1 MAWHMP
7 EKNMTK
13 KSPKFLLLA
22 AMFWLLPASVLFAGQ
37 APADLKASASN
48 ASSRQDDSVQTSAGH
63 HYGSPA
69 ERAKD
74 DLLIT
79 EVKSGLAE
87 DGVADDY
94 PVAVDC
100 DHGKIRLSGVIG
112 SAEDARHAGD
122 IAADSAGVV
131 AVVNQLTWRK

>member
-1 MAWHMP
+1 ML
-7 EKNMTK
+7 KKTMTK
-13 KSPKFLLLA
+13 TKVLLLMATLGLTGTAVIASQALAQQATTSHSA
-22 AMFWLLPASVLFAGQ
+22 A
-37 APADLKASASN
+37 
-48 ASSRQDDSVQTSAGH
+48 RQDDSVQTSAGH
-63 HYGSPA
+63 HYQSAA

-79 EVKSGLAE
+79 EVKSGLHH

-100 DHGKIRLSGVIG
+100 DHGKIRLSGTIG
-112 SAEDARHAGD
+112 SAQDARRAGD
-122 IAADSAGVV
+122 IAADEPGVV

>member
-1 MAWHMP
+1 MS
-7 EKNMTK
+7 K
-13 KSPKFLLLA
+13 KIMNQQFPKALLIATALA
-22 AMFWLLPASVLFAGQ
+22 AFACSS
-37 APADLKASASN
+37 ALADPTEHQQNIAASN
-48 ASSRQDDSVQTSAGH
+48 ASARQDDSVQTAASH

-79 EVKSGLAE
+79 EVKSELAK
-87 DGVADDY
+87 DGVAEDY

-112 SAEDARHAGD
+112 SAQDARHAGEV
-122 IAADSAGVV
+122 AAGAPGVI
-131 AVVNQLTWRK
+131 AVVNRLTLRK

>member
-1 MAWHMP
+1 MSHYSAKILWMA
-7 EKNMTK
+7 
-13 KSPKFLLLA
+13 
-22 AMFWLLPASVLFAGQ
+22 ASIWTLTGSALVAGQ
-37 APADLKASASN
+37 TSAPPRMTASN
-48 ASSRQDDSVQTSAGH
+48 SEARQNDSVQTSAGH
-63 HYGSPA
+63 HYQSPA

-79 EVKSGLAE
+79 EVKSGLAS

-122 IAADSAGVV
+122 IASDEPGVV

>member
-1 MAWHMP
+1 MSKYCLNVLVLTA
-7 EKNMTK
+7 T
-13 KSPKFLLLA
+13 LL
-22 AMFWLLPASVLFAGQ
+22 MVTGCVFAGEMPAQERTTASQ
-37 APADLKASASN
+37 ATAL
-48 ASSRQDDSVQTSAGH
+48 QDDSVDTSASH
-63 HYGSPA
+63 HYQSPA

-79 EVKSGLAE
+79 EVKSALAD

-100 DHGKIRLSGVIG
+100 DHGRIRLSGVVG

-122 IAADSAGVV
+122 IAAEAPGVV

>member
-1 MAWHMP
+1 MSKKVMA
-7 EKNMTK
+7 ETK
-13 KSPKFLLLA
+13 VLLLIATLWLTGTAVITSQALAQQATTSNSA
-22 AMFWLLPASVLFAGQ
+22 A
-37 APADLKASASN
+37 
-48 ASSRQDDSVQTSAGH
+48 RQDDSVQTSAGH
-63 HYGSPA
+63 HYQSSA

-79 EVKSGLAE
+79 EVKSGLAK

-100 DHGKIRLSGVIG
+100 DHGKIRLSGTIG
-112 SAEDARHAGD
+112 SAQAARHAGD
-122 IAADSAGVV
+122 IAADAPGVV